1 MKYIACIFLK
11 EGIIE
16 KQSSPMVDVDY
27 HTLNSGLDY
36 IESYLK
42 KGINDFLVFGS
53 TENKSVDFA
62 CENGLIKNFIKAAK
76 DKFKDSIVLHA
87 DVGLSPYSKDG
98 HSTVMEDGKINY
110 EKSYALASKLAL
122 AFASTG
128 ADYVAP
134 CLSLHEQVK
143 VLRNALDNGGFSSTK
158 IHAYSSKFSSALYG
172 PYRQT
177 IQSPLRA
184 QDKKSYQTDYSNPAE
199 ALRQITDD
207 ESQGAS
213 IVMVKPA
220 MIYLDIVY
228 RARQLTKLPL
238 SVYHVSGEY
247 SMIKEACKTGTLDE
261 NETFDEIHSG
271 FHRCEVDYVIGYAPD
286 HFIRWEK
293 KIKSVIK

>member
-1 MKYIACIFLK
+1 MKYIACVFLK
-11 EGIIE
+11 EGISE
-16 KQSSPMVDVDY
+16 RQKSPMEGVDY
-27 HTLNSGLDY
+27 HTLSSGLEY
-36 IESYLK
+36 IANYLDR
-42 KGINDFLVFGS
+42 GITDFLVFGS
-53 TENKSVDFA
+53 TDNKSIDFA

-76 DKFKDSIVLHA
+76 DRFNNNIILHA

-98 HSTVMEDGKINY
+98 HSTVIENGEINY
-110 EKSYALASKLAL
+110 EKSYELASKLAI
-122 AFASTG
+122 AFAQAG

-143 VLRNALDNGGFSSTK
+143 VLRTALNNAGLTSTK

-177 IQSPLRA
+177 IQSPLKA
-184 QDKKSYQTDYSNPAE
+184 QDKKSYQTDYSNPTE
-199 ALRQITDD
+199 ALEQITSD
-207 ESQGAS
+207 EQQGAS

-247 SMIKEACKTGTLDE
+247 SMIKEACKTGMLDE
-261 NETFDEIHSG
+261 NESFDEVHAG
-271 FHRCEVDYVIGYAPD
+271 FDRCGVDFVIGYAPD
-286 HFIRWEK
+286 HFLRWSAK
-293 KIKSVIK
+293 MSK